1 MRVLLIT
8 PTYFSAD
15 SIIGGGER
23 YVTELARALTTYAEV
38 KVISFSQNAERRS
51 FRQHCVHYGIHPS
64 SHFGGFN
71 VHNPFSTRFLSK
83 TLRPEVL
90 HIHQVCTFVSDLA
103 CLARA
108 LCGKPVVATDHGGG
122 GAWVLNRRL
131 PIYPL
136 YDAVVGQSRVALR
149 ELERD
154 FQVPS
159 VHIPGGIDLERFAP
173 VEGSFPEKKIL
184 FVGRIHPHKGVH
196 LLIETFRAAD
206 LVDFRLEIMGRTVN
220 QEYLERLRRLADG
233 IPVRFIH
240 DADDAELLAAYQS
253 ACVTV
258 LPSLSSIGSVDRHV
272 APELMGFTLLE
283 SQACGTPVICSSA
296 GGMPEFVLQ
305 GKSGLVVREGSE
317 QQLADGLRFLCRDRL
332 NNPHR
337 WATQCREWV
346 GQFSWDAVARAH
358 MSLYES
364 FVQIGNGQRNG

>member
-1 MRVLLIT
+1 MRILLIT
-8 PTYFSAD
+8 PTYFSTD
-15 SIIGGGER
+15 SVIGGGER
-23 YVTELARALTTYAEV
+23 YVLELARALGSQAEV
-38 KVISFSQNAERRS
+38 KVISFSPKSKLRS
-51 FRQHCVHYGIHPS
+51 FRENGVHYEIFPS
-64 SHFGGFN
+64 SHFGEFST
-71 VHNPFSTRFLSK
+71 HNPFSARFLFR
-83 TLRPEVL
+83 TLVPDIL

-103 CLARA
+103 CLVRA
-108 LCGKPVVATDHGGG
+108 LTGKAIFATDHGGG

-131 PIYPL
+131 PVYPL
-136 YDAVVGQSRVALR
+136 YNAVVGQSRVALR
-149 ELERD
+149 ELRRD

-159 VHIPGGIDLERFAP
+159 VHIPGGIDLERFVP

-184 FVGRIHPHKGVH
+184 FVGRINPHKGVH
-196 LLIETFRAAD
+196 LLIEAFRAAD
-206 LVDFRLEIMGRTVN
+206 LVDFHLEIMGRTVN

-258 LPSLSSIGSVDRHV
+258 LPSLSPIGSVDRHV

-296 GGMPEFVLQ
+296 GGMPEFVSQ